1 VDLEALDRST
11 NQFAHSEWGASVR
24 AYVSCTIEGAS
35 GQTSFN
41 LSRKISILS
50 TGMTI
55 TGGPCLGL
63 KQNPNATPKLSQ
75 SELIFL
81 SLFLAYSDLALSKVV
96 DETNS

>member
-1 VDLEALDRST
+1 
-11 NQFAHSEWGASVR
+11 
-24 AYVSCTIEGAS
+24 
-35 GQTSFN
+35 
-41 LSRKISILS
+41 
-50 TGMTI
+50 MTM

-63 KQNPNATPKLSQ
+63 KQNPNATPKLIQ